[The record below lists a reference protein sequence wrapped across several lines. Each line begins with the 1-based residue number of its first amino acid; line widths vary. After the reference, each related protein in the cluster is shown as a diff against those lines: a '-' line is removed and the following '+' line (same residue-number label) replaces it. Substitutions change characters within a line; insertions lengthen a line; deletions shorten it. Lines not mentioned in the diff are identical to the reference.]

1 MKYLSSQVEY
11 IVFAE
16 LHNILVLMGFKADHE
31 DNMLPDD
38 ELLTPCFLFFVV
50 AGVKIITQT
59 IGNSG
64 KIVPKPITIQ
74 TTSGG
79 SVVMVTCVPSSMV
92 MAGKPIV
99 TSAGSE
105 I

>member
-1 MKYLSSQVEY
+1 
-11 IVFAE
+11 
-16 LHNILVLMGFKADHE
+16 
-31 DNMLPDD
+31 MLPDN
-38 ELLTPCFLFFVV
+38 EMLTFLSYISFFL

-99 TSAGSE
+99 TSAGMKHSR
-105 I
+105 